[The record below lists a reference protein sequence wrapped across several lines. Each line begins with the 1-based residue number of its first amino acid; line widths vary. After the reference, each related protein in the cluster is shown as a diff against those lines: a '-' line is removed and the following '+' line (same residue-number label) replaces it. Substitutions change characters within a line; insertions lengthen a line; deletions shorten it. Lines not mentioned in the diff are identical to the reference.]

1 MTISNVSNL
10 TFTGNGAII
19 NCDGKSMGFIFN
31 HSANITLKNM
41 EFVSCTRQHFHDAPA
56 TLTFVDGFGLI
67 LSTVKMWG
75 SVYEA
80 IFIKNT
86 LGVVDLR
93 KLTVA
98 NSNTG
103 GQQLQ
108 HAGCTIIYN
117 QCFNQTPH
125 LMIKDSNFINNTKL
139 ARSRNDNSIPG
150 RNHSIP
156 FAGGLTIH
164 LECLSIDIEM
174 INLTMKGN
182 SGGDGGN
189 LAILF
194 GISTCGNV
202 KIIGS
207 HFESGYS
214 LGGSGLYTEFNMRG
228 LLNENTIC
236 LPCQEP
242 YGCLLYTSPSPRDAT
257 LSRMPSSA

>member
-1 MTISNVSNL
+1 
-10 TFTGNGAII
+10 
-19 NCDGKSMGFIFN
+19 
-31 HSANITLKNM
+31 
-41 EFVSCTRQHFHDAPA
+41 
-56 TLTFVDGFGLI
+56 
-67 LSTVKMWG
+67 
-75 SVYEA
+75 
-80 IFIKNT
+80 
-86 LGVVDLR
+86 
-93 KLTVA
+93 
-98 NSNTG
+98 
-103 GQQLQ
+103 
-108 HAGCTIIYN
+108 
-117 QCFNQTPH
+117 
-125 LMIKDSNFINNTKL
+125 
-139 ARSRNDNSIPG
+139 
-150 RNHSIP
+150 
-156 FAGGLTIH
+156 
-164 LECLSIDIEM
+164 M

-242 YGCLLYTSPSPRDAT
+242 YGALQTVNSTFINNRVQYAGSGVYIINRQLGTVCGMKRVKLTNCKFVNNSVIKSGFGGIALHSICLLYTSPSPRDAT